1 MSRGGLWITLSRA
14 IDMGSISATIKT
26 LYNSLY
32 SSMIGDI
39 IKQQRT
45 KAGLTQ
51 EQVAKKARTP
61 RAYISQIE
69 SGVRS
74 PSDRV
79 AEDILIKGIGLE
91 YSQAQRIISQW
102 KLQKIGLPQ
111 ELESVA
117 ETGFAPVPVLGSVPC
132 GEPKEVY
139 EDANG
144 YISLPK
150 SRMPEGHRLFAVLA
164 EGLSMVGEDIVPGDI
179 VICDPDAEVRD
190 GDMAIV
196 RVEDGA
202 TLKRL
207 HFRDGYAKLESAN
220 KGFVPME
227 TSRLQIVAKV
237 IYIIKKY

>member
-1 MSRGGLWITLSRA
+1 
-14 IDMGSISATIKT
+14 
-26 LYNSLY
+26 
-32 SSMIGDI
+32 MIGRV
-39 IKQQRT
+39 IKQQRI

-51 EQVAKKARTP
+51 EQVAQRARAP

-79 AEDILIKGIGLE
+79 AEDILMKGVGLT

-102 KLQKIGLPQ
+102 KLQKMGLPQ
-111 ELESVA
+111 ELEPIA
-117 ETGFAPVPVLGSVPC
+117 ETGFVPIPVLGSVPC
-132 GEPKEVY
+132 GEPKAVY

-144 YISLPK
+144 YVSLPK
-150 SRMPEGHRLFAVLA
+150 SRMPEDHRLFAVLA
-164 EGLSMVGEDIVPGDI
+164 EGLSMVGEAIVPGDI
-179 VICDPDAEVRD
+179 IICDPDSQVKD
-190 GDMAIV
+190 GNMAIV
-196 RVEDGA
+196 KVEGGA

-207 HFRDGYAKLESAN
+207 HFQDGYARLEPAN

-237 IYIIKKY
+237 IYIIKKF